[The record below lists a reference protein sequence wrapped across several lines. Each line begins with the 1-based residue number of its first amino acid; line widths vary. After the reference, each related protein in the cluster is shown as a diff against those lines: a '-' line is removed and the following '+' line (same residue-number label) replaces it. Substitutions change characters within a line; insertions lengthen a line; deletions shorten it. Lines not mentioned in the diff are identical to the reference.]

1 MKDLRTENYKTLL
14 EELKED
20 IIKEKDSP
28 GSWVERL
35 TLSRRQYSPKLLIGS
50 VQSLSKFQWC
60 SFFTEME
67 KLILKFIENCKD
79 SE

>member
-60 SFFTEME
+60 FFYRNGKADPQINRE
-67 KLILKFIENCKD
+67 LQGL
-79 SE
+79 

>member
-1 MKDLRTENYKTLL
+1 MKDLLTENYKTLL

-35 TLSRRQYSPKLLIGS
+35 NIVKKAILPMVVDRFSAIPIKIPM
-50 VQSLSKFQWC
+50 V
-60 SFFTEME
+60 FFTEME
-67 KLILKFIENCKD
+67 KLILKSIENCKD

>member
-1 MKDLRTENYKTLL
+1 MKDLRNENYKTLL

-20 IIKEKDSP
+20 ITKEKDSQ

-35 TLSRRQYSPKLLIGS
+35 NIVKKAILCRVVDRFSAIPIKIPM
-50 VQSLSKFQWC
+50 V
-60 SFFTEME
+60 FFTEME
-67 KLILKFIENCKD
+67 KLILKFIENCKG

>member
-1 MKDLRTENYKTLL
+1 MKDLLTENYETLL

-35 TLSRRQYSPKLLIGS
+35 NIVKKAILPMVVDRFSAIPIKIPM
-50 VQSLSKFQWC
+50 V
-60 SFFTEME
+60 FFTEME
-67 KLILKFIENCKD
+67 KLILKSIENCKD

>member
-1 MKDLRTENYKTLL
+1 MKDLLTENYKTLL

-35 TLSRRQYSPKLLIGS
+35 NIVKKAILPMVVDRFSAIPIKIPM
-50 VQSLSKFQWC
+50 V
-60 SFFTEME
+60 FFTEME

>member
-35 TLSRRQYSPKLLIGS
+35 TLSRRQYFPKLLIGS

-60 SFFTEME
+60 FFFYRNGKADPQIHRE
-67 KLILKFIENCKD
+67 LQGL
-79 SE
+79 

>member
-1 MKDLRTENYKTLL
+1 MKDLRNENYKTLL

-35 TLSRRQYSPKLLIGS
+35 NIVKKAILPRVVDRFSAIPIKIPM
-50 VQSLSKFQWC
+50 V
-60 SFFTEME
+60 FFTEME
-67 KLILKFIENCKD
+67 KLILKFIENCKG